1 MTSEHQRA
9 TDSVTLKDIYAAAQQ
24 IKGTISRTPLDHSPP
39 LSALVGAEIRLKMEN
54 LQQTGSF
61 KLRGAANVLANLDA
75 EQRRAGVIAP
85 TAGNHGL
92 GLAYAGQVAG
102 IPVTIFLPR
111 AADPMKVAAMKSCGA
126 RITFFDDIEEA
137 RQAAIAA
144 AQQSGA
150 TFVSAYD
157 NPHMI
162 AGGGTV
168 GLEIMED
175 WMDAEIILVNIGGGG
190 LISGIATAAKA
201 INPAIEVWGI
211 QSEASPTFARWKEAG
226 EAIPVDLAPSIAEG
240 VSGYIEPSAMT
251 WPLVRD
257 RVDRVLTVS
266 EDEIK
271 AVMLSMLDLHRHVVE
286 PSGVPAVAGAI
297 RYAKEIGGRKTV
309 CVITGRNISSQ
320 RYLTLLN
327 DAKIRAD
334 K

>member
-1 MTSEHQRA
+1 MTSKHQRA
-9 TDSVTLKDIYAAAQQ
+9 TDSVTLKDIYDASQQ
-24 IKGTISRTPLDHSPP
+24 IKTTIRRTPLDHSQE

-75 EQRRAGVIAP
+75 EQRHAGVIAP

-102 IPVTIFLPR
+102 IPVTLFLPR
-111 AADPMKVAAMKSCGA
+111 SADPMKIAAMQGCGA
-126 RITFFDDIEEA
+126 RVMFFDDVEEA
-137 RQAAIAA
+137 RQAAIVV

-157 NPHMI
+157 NPYMI
-162 AGGGTV
+162 AGGGTI

-175 WMDAEIILVNIGGGG
+175 WMDAEVILVNIGGGG

-226 EAIPVDLAPSIAEG
+226 DTLPVDLAPSIAEG

-266 EDEIK
+266 EAEIK
-271 AVMLSMLDLHRHVVE
+271 AAMLSMLDLHRHVVE
-286 PSGVPAVAGAI
+286 PSGVPVVAGAI

-309 CVITGRNISSQ
+309 CVVTGRNISSQ
-320 RYLTLLN
+320 RYLMLLN
-327 DAKIRAD
+327 EATAGING
-334 K
+334 

>member
-1 MTSEHQRA
+1 MTSKHQRA
-9 TDSVTLKDIYAAAQQ
+9 TDSVTLKDIYDASQQ
-24 IKGTISRTPLDHSPP
+24 IKTTIRRTPLDHSQE

-61 KLRGAANVLANLDA
+61 KLRGAANVLANLNA
-75 EQRRAGVIAP
+75 EQRHAGVIAP

-92 GLAYAGQVAG
+92 GLAYAGQVVG
-102 IPVTIFLPR
+102 IPVTLFLPR
-111 AADPMKVAAMKSCGA
+111 SADPMKIAAMQGCSA
-126 RITFFDDIEEA
+126 RVTFFDDVEAA
-137 RQAAIAA
+137 RQAAIIA

-157 NPHMI
+157 NPYMI
-162 AGGGTV
+162 AGGGTI

-175 WMDAEIILVNIGGGG
+175 WMDTEIILVNIGGGG

-226 EAIPVDLAPSIAEG
+226 KTHPVDLAPSIAEG

-266 EDEIK
+266 EAEIK
-271 AVMLSMLDLHRHVVE
+271 AAMLSMLALHRHVVE
-286 PSGVPAVAGAI
+286 PSGVPVVAGAI

-309 CVITGRNISSQ
+309 CVVTGRNISSQ
-320 RYLTLLN
+320 RYLMLLN
-327 DAKIRAD
+327 EATAGVNG
-334 K
+334 

>member
-9 TDSVTLKDIYAAAQQ
+9 TDAITLKDIYAASQQ
-24 IKGTISRTPLDHSPP
+24 IKTTIRRTPLDHAQE
-39 LSALVGAEIRLKMEN
+39 LSARVGAEIRLKMEN

-75 EQRRAGVIAP
+75 EQRRVGVIAP

-111 AADPMKVAAMKSCGA
+111 TADPMKVAAMKGCGA
-126 RITFFDDIEEA
+126 RIMFFDDIEEA
-137 RQAAIAA
+137 RQAAIVT

-175 WMDAEIILVNIGGGG
+175 WMDAEVILVNIGGGG
-190 LISGIATAAKA
+190 LASGIATAAKA
-201 INPAIEVWGI
+201 INPVIEVWGI
-211 QSEASPTFARWKEAG
+211 QSEASPTFSRWKEARDTL
-226 EAIPVDLAPSIAEG
+226 PVELAPSIAEG
-240 VSGYIEPSAMT
+240 VSGYIEPSTMT

-266 EDEIK
+266 EAEIK
-271 AVMLSMLDLHRHVVE
+271 AAMLLMLELHRHVVE

-297 RYAKEIGGRKTV
+297 RYAKEIRGRKTV
-309 CVITGRNISSQ
+309 CVVTGRNISGS

-327 DAKIRAD
+327 EATAD
-334 K
+334 VNR